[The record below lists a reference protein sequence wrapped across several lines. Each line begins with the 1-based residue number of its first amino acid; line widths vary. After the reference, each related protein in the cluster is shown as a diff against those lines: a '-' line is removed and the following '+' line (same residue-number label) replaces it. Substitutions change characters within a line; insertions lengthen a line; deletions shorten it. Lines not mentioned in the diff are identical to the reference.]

1 MSSSDNRDLLSTKA
15 TQMSFLIGV
24 VLQTIALVWYVSSL
38 DNNVQNNTR
47 DIVRH
52 EIRIKNLETLVHNQA
67 LISARIDENIKSIS
81 KSVEKMANGD

>member
-1 MSSSDNRDLLSTKA
+1 MGDNDREWMTNRT

-24 VLQTIALVWYVSSL
+24 ILQTIALVWYVSSL

-52 EIRIKNLETLVHNQA
+52 ELRIKNLESLVQNQA
-67 LISARIDENIKSIS
+67 LISARIDENIKSIR
-81 KSVEKMANGD
+81 KSVEKMAND

>member
-1 MSSSDNRDLLSTKA
+1 MGDNDREWMTNRT

-24 VLQTIALVWYVSSL
+24 ILQTIALVWYVSSL

-52 EIRIKNLETLVHNQA
+52 ELRIKNLETLVQNQA
-67 LISARIDENIKSIS
+67 LISARIDENIKSIR
-81 KSVEKMANGD
+81 KSVEKMAND

>member
-67 LISARIDENIKSIS
+67 LISARIDENIKSIR

>member
-1 MSSSDNRDLLSTKA
+1 MGGNDREWMTNRT

-24 VLQTIALVWYVSSL
+24 ILQTIALVWYVSSL

-52 EIRIKNLETLVHNQA
+52 ELRIKNLETLVQNQA
-67 LISARIDENIKSIS
+67 LISARIDENIKSIRN
-81 KSVEKMANGD
+81 SVEKMAND

>member
-1 MSSSDNRDLLSTKA
+1 MSGNDKEWLTNRT

-24 VLQTIALVWYVSSL
+24 ILQTIALVWYVSSL

-52 EIRIKNLETLVHNQA
+52 ELRIKNLENLVQNQA
-67 LISARIDENIKSIS
+67 LISARIDENIKSIR
-81 KSVEKMANGD
+81 KSVEKMAND

>member
-1 MSSSDNRDLLSTKA
+1 MGGNDREWMTNRT

-24 VLQTIALVWYVSSL
+24 ILQTIALVWYVSSL

-52 EIRIKNLETLVHNQA
+52 ELRIKNLESLVQNQA
-67 LISARIDENIKSIS
+67 LISARIDENIKSIR
-81 KSVEKMANGD
+81 KSVEKMAND

>member
-38 DNNVQNNTR
+38 DNSVQNNTR

-67 LISARIDENIKSIS
+67 LISARIDENIKSIR

>member
-1 MSSSDNRDLLSTKA
+1 MGGNDREWMTNRT

-24 VLQTIALVWYVSSL
+24 ILQTIALVWYVSSL

-52 EIRIKNLETLVHNQA
+52 ELRIKNLETLVQNQA
-67 LISARIDENIKSIS
+67 LISARIDENIKSIR
-81 KSVEKMANGD
+81 KSVEKMAND

>member
-15 TQMSFLIGV
+15 TQMSFIIGV

-67 LISARIDENIKSIS
+67 LISARIDENIKSIR

>member
-1 MSSSDNRDLLSTKA
+1 MGGNDREWMTNRT

-24 VLQTIALVWYVSSL
+24 ILQTIALVWYVSSL

-52 EIRIKNLETLVHNQA
+52 ELRIKNLENLVQNQA
-67 LISARIDENIKSIS
+67 LISARIDENIKSIR
-81 KSVEKMANGD
+81 KSVEKMAND

>member
-1 MSSSDNRDLLSTKA
+1 MGGNDREWMTNRT

-24 VLQTIALVWYVSSL
+24 ILQTIALVWYVSSL

-52 EIRIKNLETLVHNQA
+52 ELRIKNLENLVQNQA
-67 LISARIDENIKSIS
+67 LISARIDENIKSIRN
-81 KSVEKMANGD
+81 SVEKMAND